1 MKLLKLL
8 FKWVYNLY
16 AISLFI
22 GLMLVVF
29 PFVIAVVPM
38 GRIRGGNLILR
49 FCRYW
54 ADIWYSLVL
63 IRHESIIESPIEK
76 DKAYIFVGNHNSYID
91 AAVIVKALRINFRA
105 LGRAESS
112 SVPIFGYIYRHAIV
126 TVDRSSPENRAASVN
141 LLKAYIKK
149 GISVVVF
156 PEGTFNMSAS
166 ALARF
171 YDGAFKVAIETQT
184 PIKPMLLLDSFDR
197 MHYSSI
203 ISLTPGKS
211 RVVFLETIPVAGY
224 TLDDLPALKEQVYT
238 LMEKK
243 LHEYNAPWIQKA

>member
-1 MKLLKLL
+1 MLLKRI

-16 AISLFI
+16 AISLFVV
-22 GLMLVVF
+22 LMLLVF
-29 PFVIAVVPM
+29 PFVLAVVPL

-49 FCRYW
+49 LCRHW
-54 ADIWYSLVL
+54 ADIWYSLVGINQEL
-63 IRHESIIESPIEK
+63 IFEAPIEAN
-76 DKAYIFVGNHNSYID
+76 KAYIFVGNHISYFD
-91 AAVIVKALRINFRA
+91 AAIIVKALRLNFRA
-105 LGRAESS
+105 LGRAESA
-112 SVPIFGYIYRHAIV
+112 SVPIFGYIYRNAIV
-126 TVDRSSPENRAASVN
+126 TVDRSSSENRAASVR

-156 PEGTFNMSAS
+156 PEGTFNMSNN

-184 PIKPMLLLDSFDR
+184 NIKPMLILDAYDR
-197 MHYSSI
+197 MHYSSVV
-203 ISLTPGKS
+203 SLTPGRC
-211 RVVFLETIPVAGY
+211 RVVFLDEISVEGY
-224 TLDDLPALKEQVYT
+224 TMDRLEELKDKVYT